1 MSDTLR
7 IDNQMMGFAPFS
19 VVDDVVDDVL
29 LIIIVFFRK
38 KDILRAVGNT
48 APEGDITGIPAIT
61 SIMLQRSWEDE
72 VSLTLSIACMAVF
85 TAVSNPIV

>member
-48 APEGDITGIPAIT
+48 APEGDITGIPAHYLNNAAAF
-61 SIMLQRSWEDE
+61 MGG
-72 VSLTLSIACMAVF
+72 
-85 TAVSNPIV
+85 